1 MAILNGMFSNKQDS
15 LIISVTQIAYV
26 MVGRWIDAR
35 GKDRSLYDNIK
46 YGINFLASKEKIH
59 IIDNN
64 KDNFVFSNEGLEV
77 DTEKEYFIVVE
88 LWELQKIFSESNKP
102 FNVFAFFVNLVGT
115 INSKTKEWHMSQD
128 KMVEYWGYSKRTVND
143 YLKQL
148 SDMKLI
154 YVHNPKKRRSD
165 GTYQNINNSYGRYKD
180 KEYIIQESQK
190 YINTV
195 ECEDVIEK
203 VDRRSIKL
211 RYNAFISGAKKYKN
225 NHGLVVELFNE
236 CKLYNKS
243 LEKKP
248 IGGTYDGEY
257 KQGELLDLS
266 VFSSDIKVNDE
277 IWGEPD
283 ALSEDYSVERIL
295 DMPIMNEVIEKE
307 NSDIDFYNKIVTI
320 QKPVKSKE
328 VHIPLDIKIQRYADK
343 LLEDDNNYPKS
354 MFLLDLAEK
363 FPELDDYEKYYSRAK
378 MYRQLNI

>member
-15 LIISVTQIAYV
+15 LIISVIQIAYV
-26 MVGRWIDAR
+26 MTGRWIDAR
-35 GKDRSLYDNIK
+35 GKDRTLYDNIK
-46 YGINFLASKEKIH
+46 YGINFLANKEKIH

-77 DTEKEYFIVVE
+77 DTENGYFIVVE

-102 FNVFAFFVNLVGT
+102 FNVFAFFVNLIGT

-148 SDMKLI
+148 SDMQLI
-154 YVHNPKKRRSD
+154 YVYNPKKRRND

-180 KEYIIQESQK
+180 KKYIIQESQK

-195 ECEDVIEK
+195 ECEEVIEK

-211 RYNAFISGAKKYKN
+211 RYNAFISGAKKYKD
-225 NHGLVVELFNE
+225 NHGLVLELFNE

-266 VFSSDIKVNDE
+266 VFSSDIQVDDD

-283 ALSEDYSVERIL
+283 SLSEDYSVERIL
-295 DMPIMNEVIEKE
+295 DMSVVNEVIEKE
-307 NSDIDFYNKIVTI
+307 NPDVDFHNKVVTI
-320 QKPVKSKE
+320 QKPIKSKE
-328 VHIPLDIKIQRYADK
+328 VQIPLDIEIQRYADK

-363 FPELDDYEKYYSRAK
+363 FPELDDYKKYYRRAK
-378 MYRQLNI
+378 MYRELNI